1 MKKIINMSLM
11 MALIT
16 VFTLGFTA
24 CSNDDDDKQPAPQ
37 ITLNEANIEGD
48 ILCVQADVVAK
59 GRTATILLTIVGKDG
74 AAKVAYPVTDS
85 KYIGVLNIDGFHV
98 HVDIAGK
105 NVEEGDVLQMT
116 VTDAEGQTVT
126 AQKGIT
132 AEEDDED

>member
-16 VFTLGFTA
+16 VSTLSFTA

-132 AEEDDED
+132 AE